1 MPASNRLKC
10 THSLA
15 RLAIATFVAGKPE
28 LDLDSDDGRALNNF
42 TYRPAWEPSVKAV
55 ATVQDGYLLTGIGL
69 WHNNSD
75 ATLLVQDT
83 PSSYDRGEGRMVMIT
98 KNQEQHDIETIPLRI
113 RPEGLEGQEIYTAK
127 YMVTGLVAQ
136 FFEEVEQ
143 AERNLDL

>member
-1 MPASNRLKC
+1 
-10 THSLA
+10 
-15 RLAIATFVAGKPE
+15 
-28 LDLDSDDGRALNNF
+28 
-42 TYRPAWEPSVKAV
+42 
-55 ATVQDGYLLTGIGL
+55 
-69 WHNNSD
+69 
-75 ATLLVQDT
+75 
-83 PSSYDRGEGRMVMIT
+83 MVMIT